1 MLFGGVLKIIQGR
14 EKKLDFSRE
23 TGYGEY
29 EMRCLGA
36 LGVYLTLEWILQH
49 IVNSF
54 ESDSRNIFLID
65 LCNHPELTKKDF

>member
-1 MLFGGVLKIIQGR
+1 MLFGGFFKIIQGL

-36 LGVYLTLEWILQH
+36 LGA
-49 IVNSF
+49 
-54 ESDSRNIFLID
+54 
-65 LCNHPELTKKDF
+65 